1 MAPCAVRMHRGR
13 TTGVGGDIRP
23 SLRNGFNGVLRALPG
38 DRAFLPPSFCRS
50 SRLTARS
57 GSARHPQTLAPAS
70 GRQNHTTSPSAT
82 TSLVLRTATAH
93 GKPALRPALRAT
105 LSRPPHSGP
114 TSVTTR
120 TPLIGPGCEQET
132 TDLGESRSELFL
144 RGGLDDPNQVERVW
158 EIRFLAHGIF
168 RVVRRLYEAALARFC
183 PTSESHTTQ
192 SNR

>member
-38 DRAFLPPSFCRS
+38 DRA
-50 SRLTARS
+50 TV
-57 GSARHPQTLAPAS
+57 
-70 GRQNHTTSPSAT
+70 
-82 TSLVLRTATAH
+82 VLQIIAH
-93 GKPALRPALRAT
+93 HGPVGLRAT
-105 LSRPPHSGP
+105 STNLSASVGAPEPHDFSVRNNIARPARRDRSRETRPAIRLARAILSRPPHSGP

-183 PTSESHTTQ
+183 ATSESHTTQ